1 MDLSAFE
8 HYHIQ
13 LQLPLLILKGSK
25 GLLAC
30 GYLNVETFDKTGEA
44 AAIVTG
50 VKTFDNM
57 AKAAVAKVSRAAEQ
71 LGLRVGMT
79 GAQAL
84 ELIR

>member
-8 HYHIQ
+8 SHDVQ
-13 LQLPLLILKGSK
+13 LHLPLLIIKGSK

-57 AKAAVAKVSRAAEQ
+57 AKAAVAKVSRAAEE

>member
-1 MDLSAFE
+1 MDLNAFE
-8 HYHIQ
+8 RHHIQ
-13 LQLPLLILKGSK
+13 LNLPLLILKGSK

-30 GYLNVETFDKTGEA
+30 GYLNVETFNKTGEV

-50 VKTFDNM
+50 VKTFEDMTN
-57 AKAAVAKVSRAAEQ
+57 AAVAKVSQGGEQ